1 MYFPVSD
8 IHIFPAIP
16 VIVGFIISFFTSMGG
31 VAGAFLLLPF
41 QVSML
46 GFTSPSVSATNLVF
60 NILATPGGIY
70 RYIREGRMAWPLAW
84 IIIGG
89 TIPGILIGVFI
100 RINCLPD
107 PGNFK
112 IFIGFVLLYL
122 GIRLLYDLTPM
133 AHKDGSKVQAFEKR
147 FKEIWS
153 GGMKEGKD
161 SLDAEGTIR
170 TVAFS
175 WKRYSYTLYGETFS
189 LNILGLLSLTFVVGI
204 IGGIYGIGGGAIIA
218 PFLITILGLP
228 VYTIAGAALLGTFLT
243 SIAGVIS
250 YVVIA
255 PVYEYTGMSIVPD
268 WGLGAL
274 FGIGGFIG
282 VYCGAR
288 LQKYFPA
295 DAIRFILG
303 SLLMLLSLTYILN
316 IFF

>member
-1 MYFPVSD
+1 
-8 IHIFPAIP
+8 
-16 VIVGFIISFFTSMGG
+16 
-31 VAGAFLLLPF
+31 
-41 QVSML
+41 
-46 GFTSPSVSATNLVF
+46 
-60 NILATPGGIY
+60 
-70 RYIREGRMAWPLAW
+70 MAWPLAW
-84 IIIGG
+84 MIIGG
-89 TIPGILIGVFI
+89 TFPGILIGVFI
-100 RINCLPD
+100 RINYLPD
-107 PGNFK
+107 AGNFK

-122 GIRLLYDLTPM
+122 AIRLLYDLTPM

-153 GGMKEGKD
+153 KGMKEGKD
-161 SLDAEGTIR
+161 NLDAEGAIR

-175 WKRYSYTLYGETFS
+175 WKEYRYTLYGETFS
-189 LNILGLLSLTFVVGI
+189 LNILGLFSLAFVVGI
-204 IGGIYGIGGGAIIA
+204 IGGIYGIGGGAFIA

-250 YVVIA
+250 YIVIA
-255 PVYEYTGMSIVPD
+255 PVYEYTGLSIVPD

-274 FGIGGFIG
+274 FGIGGFLG

-295 DAIRFILG
+295 GAIRFILG

-316 IFF
+316 IF